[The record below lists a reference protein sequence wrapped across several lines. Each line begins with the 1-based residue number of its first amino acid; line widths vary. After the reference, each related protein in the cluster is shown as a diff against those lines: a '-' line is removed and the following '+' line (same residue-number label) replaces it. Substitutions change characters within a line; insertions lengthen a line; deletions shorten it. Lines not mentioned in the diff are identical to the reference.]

1 MTKLLKLASALL
13 PAVVLAACGTGEQ
26 GGQQAPPPAVE
37 VAEVLE
43 ESTTIWGD
51 FTGRVSAPQTVEL
64 RPRVSG
70 YIEEVAFTEGN
81 LVLKGDLLFRI
92 DPRPYR
98 ARVRAAEAQL
108 ARARSD
114 QELADSQAGRATQ
127 LLQSRAISREEHDRR
142 KSAAASAR
150 AAVDAARAELEN
162 AKLDLEYTRV
172 TAPISGRVSRA
183 FITRG
188 NLASADQSL
197 LTTLV
202 SVDPMYVYFEGSQE
216 TLVSNQGLAQSGNE
230 PPVRVALGH
239 SVDFTH
245 SGKVNFVDNRLNSN
259 TGTVQFRAQV
269 PNPDGTLRPGQFAR
283 VQMPVE
289 QLANAILINRKAV
302 LTDQDRRYV
311 YVVNADNTV
320 ARRDV
325 ELGPQQGEL
334 VLIRDG
340 LEDRE
345 RVVVN
350 GLQKIFA
357 PGMPVQP
364 QLVAMRSRPTDRQVA
379 VR

>member
-13 PAVVLAACGTGEQ
+13 PAVVLAACGTGEP

-43 ESTTIWGD
+43 ETTTIWGD
-51 FTGRVSAPQTVEL
+51 FTGRVAAPQTVEL

-70 YIEEVAFTEGN
+70 YIEEVAFTEGD

-108 ARARSD
+108 ARASSEL
-114 QELADSQAGRATQ
+114 ELADSQAGRASQ

-150 AAVDAARAELEN
+150 AAVNAARAELEN

-202 SVDPMYVYFEGSQE
+202 SVDPMYVYFEGNQE
-216 TLVSNQGLAQSGNE
+216 ALDSNLALARPGNE
-230 PPVRVALGH
+230 TPVRIALGH
-239 SVDFTH
+239 SGDFSL
-245 SGKVNFVDNRLNSN
+245 SGKLNFVDNRLNSN

-269 PNPDGTLRPGQFAR
+269 ANPDGALRPGQFAR

-289 QLANAILINRKAV
+289 QVRRAILVNRKAV
-302 LTDQDRRYV
+302 MTDQDRRYV
-311 YVVNADNTV
+311 YVIGEDNTV

-340 LEDRE
+340 LKDRE
-345 RVVVN
+345 QVVIN

-357 PGMPVQP
+357 PGMPVEP
-364 QLVAMRSRPTDRQVA
+364 QLVAMRSQSAEQQVA
-379 VR
+379 LH